1 MRDSRGR
8 VENVEVE
15 KNTLVPKS
23 SLLMAQFALCLW
35 GIVSSYFHL
44 FIYFLLL
51 RSFVRATQEM
61 KDDFFVG
68 YWPCTVYWICCFL
81 TH

>member
-44 FIYFLLL
+44 FIYFLC
-51 RSFVRATQEM
+51 SCHIGNE
-61 KDDFFVG
+61 G
-68 YWPCTVYWICCFL
+68 
-81 TH
+81 